1 MHADAAGVEDLP
13 RHDAILAAEV
23 FATDPVRFGGI
34 VVRAPAGHARD
45 AWMNYLASLLSAGT
59 PLRRIPLHISD
70 ERLLGGLDLSATL
83 AAGRPVAMRGI
94 LEEANGGVIVLPCA
108 ERLDPALA
116 SRITSAIDLGAI
128 AVERDG
134 FARKVTTR
142 FAFIAL
148 DEGCSEDERLPSAIM
163 DRAALHI
170 DLGAADAKDFE
181 ADPVSRSRV
190 TSAAS
195 KAISAMMPP
204 DIIEVLVETAAAIG
218 ISSTNALLQA
228 LHVARAIAALNDRD
242 LVSEADA
249 AAAAR
254 LVFAPRATQLPQC
267 QEPAPDLENSHPNER
282 EAPADHDPQNQ
293 PAETLTA
300 ATKAAIP
307 PHLLETLRAASAGRS
322 RKQSSGKVGEKKK
335 SEKRGRRV
343 GVRSGAMRTH
353 SRLNLVETL
362 RAAAPWQPIRKV
374 AQNSTDDG
382 TGRRVLVTSSDF
394 RLWKLKARSETMT
407 VFVVDASGST
417 ANHRLGE
424 AKGAVELLL
433 AECYSR
439 RDQVALITFGGRGAN
454 LVLAPTRSL
463 TRAKRNLAEMPGGG
477 GTPLASGIDAAISV
491 CAAAKRKGQT
501 PCVVVL
507 TDGRA
512 NLNREGKSGRSM
524 AEQDAVDASHDLR
537 ALNVATLLIDTS
549 PKPGPAASR
558 FADAM
563 NAKYL
568 ALPYADASILSG
580 AVKSTQW
587 RSPAL

>member
-1 MHADAAGVEDLP
+1 MHADAAGVDDLP
-13 RHDAILAAEV
+13 RHDAVLAAEI
-23 FATDPVRFGGI
+23 FATDPMRFCGI

-45 AWMNYLASLLSAGT
+45 AWMSYLASLLPSGN

-70 ERLLGGLDLSATL
+70 ERLLGGLDLSSTL
-83 AAGRPVAMRGI
+83 VAGRPVAMPGI
-94 LEEANGGVIVLPCA
+94 LEEANGGVIILPCA

-116 SRITSAIDLGAI
+116 SRITNAIDVGAI
-128 AVERDG
+128 AIERDG
-134 FARKVTTR
+134 FARRVAAR

-148 DEGCSEDERLPSAIM
+148 DEGISPDERLPSALL
-163 DRAALHI
+163 DRAALHV
-170 DLGAADAKDFE
+170 DLSAFDAK
-181 ADPVSRSRV
+181 AHHSDPMSRARV

-195 KAISAMMPP
+195 KAISASVPAELV
-204 DIIEVLVETAAAIG
+204 EVLVQTAAAIG
-218 ISSTNALLQA
+218 ITSTNVLLQA
-228 LHVARAIAALNDRD
+228 LNVARAIAAFYGRD
-242 LVSEADA
+242 LVGEADA

-254 LVFAPRATQLPQC
+254 LVFAPRATQLPDGR
-267 QEPAPDLENSHPNER
+267 EPAPGPETSNPNDPDT
-282 EAPADHDPQNQ
+282 PAEQDQQNEL
-293 PAETLTA
+293 AETLTA

-307 PHLLETLRAASAGRS
+307 PHLLETLRQAGAGRS
-322 RKQSSGKVGEKKK
+322 RGQSSGRAGEKKK
-335 SEKRGRRV
+335 SERRGRRV
-343 GVRSGAMRTH
+343 GVRAGAMRTH

-362 RAAAPWQPIRKV
+362 RAAAPWQAIRKI
-374 AQNSTDDG
+374 AQNGPDG
-382 TGRRVLVTSSDF
+382 QSPRRMMVTPSDF

-407 VFVVDASGST
+407 IFVVDASGST
-417 ANHRLGE
+417 ANQRLGE

-439 RDQVALITFGGRGAN
+439 RDQVALIAFGGRGAN

-477 GTPLASGIDAAISV
+477 GTPLASGIDAAVAV
-491 CAAAKRKGQT
+491 CSAAKRKGQT

-512 NLNREGKSGRSM
+512 NLNREGKPGRSI
-524 AEQDAVDASHDLR
+524 AEQDAVDASRDLR

-558 FADAM
+558 IADAM

-568 ALPYADASILSG
+568 ALPYADASVLSG
-580 AVKSTQW
+580 AVKSAQW
-587 RSPAL
+587 RSPA